1 MGGIFEF
8 ASRSYLAP
16 TDPEC
21 WQPANQIMPAVA
33 RALPPGRKTQAA
45 RGGKGDYARLFVAG
59 RGARFTLEGSK
70 SALFGWSQ
78 TTSP

>member
-1 MGGIFEF
+1 MYTGLGGW
-8 ASRSYLAP
+8 LLK
-16 TDPEC
+16 TDLSDGPPPNSEV
-21 WQPANQIMPAVA
+21 QPVIS
-33 RALPPGRKTQAA
+33 ALQEEKHKQHL
-45 RGGKGDYARLFVAG
+45 RGGGRGDYARLG